1 MCQKVME
8 GRLLSCCQKRGRD
21 EKTGDVRRLILLPV
35 KPRRRAC
42 LPLIII
48 GARVTNTHAV
58 EQKKRWRTDYPSDW
72 TCHIST
78 PQDYMLNKE
87 KGGRDRVSSRL
98 CELSLLFYCAQTSK
112 EHSAIT
118 SRGNFSTRAAKTVQK
133 GSRFSRVLFQ
143 IKAQFKEEQFC
154 ADPARQLRSLKA
166 EITAISPSSSLSITV

>member
-8 GRLLSCCQKRGRD
+8 GRLLSCSQKRGRD

-48 GARVTNTHAV
+48 GAHVTNTHTV
-58 EQKKRWRTDYPSDW
+58 ERKKRWRTDYPSDW

-87 KGGRDRVSSRL
+87 KGGRDRASSRL
-98 CELSLLFYCAQTSK
+98 CELSFSFLLCSDFERTLRHHFQGSFQHSSGKNCA
-112 EHSAIT
+112 
-118 SRGNFSTRAAKTVQK
+118 K

-143 IKAQFKEEQFC
+143 IKAQFKEEQFR

-166 EITAISPSSSLSITV
+166 KITSISPSSSLSSTV